1 MSFASRFSIRL
12 PRPPAWIP
20 RYGVGA
26 ILALAMVVCV
36 AIGSSFERE
45 FRANLEQGFQN
56 RVELGDLASAV
67 HQLRKTLDA
76 PRALDPGYISGL
88 IERTKEVESKVKAQG
103 EAGRITDLVLPT
115 KELVSIA
122 AMQAGF
128 ERLAVS
134 AAQVER
140 AFNVKAGLRP
150 NESAEAPTL
159 KRVASL
165 VDDYV
170 AAIGALRNARSSANA
185 LPGLTSATMALAE
198 NLQAAT
204 NESRKKTVN
213 LAWRDVLAAL
223 PVDRGDLIDRLL
235 ADGRML
241 EEFQAHRARAMS
253 RLEQVS
259 AKIDSAERMLLQSR
273 SGGGLLVVSSILTWL
288 GIAFGLLA
296 ITVAWLKVKQLAV
309 IGEQTA
315 HPVELVVP
323 RSVLAESISENQ
335 PIIDDPGV
343 AAEARLA
350 ARIANEVRAPVSVR
364 ELAEAALE
372 DTLDH
377 GDTLDHVASGYWIE
391 AGSVAERRVALLDKQ
406 SEQLEQHV
414 KAVMASVETLAGRV
428 DLVVQ
433 SLQLVMDKDAPHV
446 SLDTISLRR
455 RTDELQALAMNL
467 SIQVTSGE
475 GADPMLD
482 DLEEF
487 NRELAALTEEIK
499 RVGLGGGV
507 AQIER
512 RLAHSIDEGRRMVA
526 AADSLKER
534 TETLYEDAQRFR
546 RHSEAL
552 IRGIQDGAVAELPA
566 AYIRQ
571 RHPA

>member
-1 MSFASRFSIRL
+1 MSFASRFSIPL
-12 PRPPAWIP
+12 PRLPAWIP

-103 EAGRITDLVLPT
+103 EAGRISDLVLPT
-115 KELVSIA
+115 KELASIA

-140 AFNVKAGLRP
+140 AFNVKASLKP
-150 NESAEAPTL
+150 SESAEAPTL

-170 AAIGALRNARSSANA
+170 AAVGALRNARSSANA

-204 NESRKKTVN
+204 TESRKKTVS

-241 EEFQAHRARAMS
+241 EEFQAHRTRAMS

-273 SGGGLLVVSSILTWL
+273 SGGGLLVVASILTWL

-296 ITVAWLKVKQLAV
+296 ILVAWLKVKQLAV
-309 IGEQTA
+309 ISEQAA
-315 HPVELVVP
+315 HPIELVVP

-343 AAEARLA
+343 AAEAHLA
-350 ARIANEVRAPVSVR
+350 ARIANEVSAPVSVR

-372 DTLDH
+372 
-377 GDTLDHVASGYWIE
+377 DTLDHVASGYWIE

-406 SEQLEQHV
+406 SE
-414 KAVMASVETLAGRV
+414 
-428 DLVVQ
+428 
-433 SLQLVMDKDAPHV
+433 SLQLVMEKDAPYV
-446 SLDTISLRR
+446 SLDTKSLRR

-475 GADPMLD
+475 GADPLLD

-487 NRELAALTEEIK
+487 NRELEALTEEIK

-566 AYIRQ
+566 SYIRQ

>member
-1 MSFASRFSIRL
+1 
-12 PRPPAWIP
+12 
-20 RYGVGA
+20 
-26 ILALAMVVCV
+26 
-36 AIGSSFERE
+36 
-45 FRANLEQGFQN
+45 
-56 RVELGDLASAV
+56 
-67 HQLRKTLDA
+67 
-76 PRALDPGYISGL
+76 
-88 IERTKEVESKVKAQG
+88 
-103 EAGRITDLVLPT
+103 
-115 KELVSIA
+115 
-122 AMQAGF
+122 
-128 ERLAVS
+128 
-134 AAQVER
+134 
-140 AFNVKAGLRP
+140 
-150 NESAEAPTL
+150 
-159 KRVASL
+159 
-165 VDDYV
+165 
-170 AAIGALRNARSSANA
+170 
-185 LPGLTSATMALAE
+185 
-198 NLQAAT
+198 
-204 NESRKKTVN
+204 
-213 LAWRDVLAAL
+213 
-223 PVDRGDLIDRLL
+223 
-235 ADGRML
+235 
-241 EEFQAHRARAMS
+241 MS

-273 SGGGLLVVSSILTWL
+273 SGGGLLVVASILTWL

-296 ITVAWLKVKQLAV
+296 IVVAWLKVKQLAV
-309 IGEQTA
+309 ISEQAA
-315 HPVELVVP
+315 HPIELVVP

-335 PIIDDPGV
+335 PNIDDPGV
-343 AAEARLA
+343 AAEAHLA
-350 ARIANEVRAPVSVR
+350 ARIANEVSAPVSVR

-372 DTLDH
+372 
-377 GDTLDHVASGYWIE
+377 DTLDHVASGYWIE

-433 SLQLVMDKDAPHV
+433 SLQLVMEKDAPYV
-446 SLDTISLRR
+446 SLDTKSLRR
-455 RTDELQALAMNL
+455 RADELQALAMNL

-475 GADPMLD
+475 GADPLLD

-487 NRELAALTEEIK
+487 NRELEALTEEIK

-566 AYIRQ
+566 SYIRQ

>member
-1 MSFASRFSIRL
+1 MSFASRFSIPL
-12 PRPPAWIP
+12 PRLPAWIP

-103 EAGRITDLVLPT
+103 EAGRISDLVLPT
-115 KELVSIA
+115 KELASIA

-140 AFNVKAGLRP
+140 AFNVKASLKP
-150 NESAEAPTL
+150 SESAEAPTL

-170 AAIGALRNARSSANA
+170 AAVGALRNARSSANA

-204 NESRKKTVN
+204 TESRKKTVS

-241 EEFQAHRARAMS
+241 EEFQAHRTRSMS

-273 SGGGLLVVSSILTWL
+273 SGGGLLVVASILTWL

-296 ITVAWLKVKQLAV
+296 IVVAWLKVKQLAV
-309 IGEQTA
+309 ISEQAA
-315 HPVELVVP
+315 HPIELVVP

-343 AAEARLA
+343 AAEAHLA
-350 ARIANEVRAPVSVR
+350 ARIANEVSAPVSVR

-372 DTLDH
+372 
-377 GDTLDHVASGYWIE
+377 DTLDHVASGYWIE

-433 SLQLVMDKDAPHV
+433 SLQLVMEKDAPYV
-446 SLDTISLRR
+446 SLDTKSLRR
-455 RTDELQALAMNL
+455 RADELQALAMNL

-475 GADPMLD
+475 GADPLLD

-487 NRELAALTEEIK
+487 NRELEALTEEIK

-566 AYIRQ
+566 SYIRQ